1 VVLVLEVRCDSERS
15 PGAWASYY
23 RCYGYGFSRVA
34 PAPWRTLLKIVFRE
48 SGGFAP
54 VFRGCELDTDA
65 LPAREAAQ
73 VQALVE
79 ASGLVTLGDRRV
91 ESARD
96 VRLYAFRF
104 ETETGAHEV
113 TLDQLSVP
121 PSARP
126 LLDLLRARSRDL
138 LPED

>member
-1 VVLVLEVRCDSERS
+1 M
-15 PGAWASYY
+15 
-23 RCYGYGFSRVA
+23 
-34 PAPWRTLLKIVFRE
+34 KITFRE

-54 VFRGCELDTDA
+54 VFRGCEINPDA
-65 LPAREAAQ
+65 LPPEEAAQ

-79 ASGLVTLGDRRV
+79 ASGLLTMSDRRV

-96 VRLYAFRF
+96 VRVYTLHF
-104 ETETGAHEV
+104 ETGAEAHEV

-121 PSARP
+121 ESARP

-138 LPED
+138 LPDE